1 MACFFGTGGSEAKT
15 STEGL
20 GTTVRF
26 QLDDMESPSLFE
38 GGFLPFIVIAIV
50 LLLLLLVIVV
60 ILIAILVLIP
70 VDVIFN

>member
-50 LLLLLLVIVV
+50 LLLLLVIVV